1 VRLEQ
6 QATLR
11 RRSIDDPR
19 LSKDAQRLL
28 RCALTHFAA
37 AHPHPTLSAEENL
50 AAVIELYEFG
60 LLRIEG
66 VDDGLVVGLAEDRAP
81 RSAELRKRH
90 RQGNGA
96 IAPSSDSPKAPP
108 SPDNEETTTA

>member
-1 VRLEQ
+1 VAVNLKR
-6 QATLR
+6 QAPLR

-19 LSKDAQRLL
+19 LSKDARRLL

-60 LLRIEG
+60 LLQIESA
-66 VDDGLVVGLAEDRAP
+66 DDGFVVGLAEARA
-81 RSAELRKRH
+81 
-90 RQGNGA
+90 
-96 IAPSSDSPKAPP
+96 
-108 SPDNEETTTA
+108 T